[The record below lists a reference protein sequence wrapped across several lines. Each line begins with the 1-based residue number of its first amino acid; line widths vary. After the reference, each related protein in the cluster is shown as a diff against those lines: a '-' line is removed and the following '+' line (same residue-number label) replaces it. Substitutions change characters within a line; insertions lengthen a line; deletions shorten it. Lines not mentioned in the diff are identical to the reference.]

1 MKVVIVNH
9 SDTRGGASVVSAR
22 LAEALRRE
30 GVDARM
36 LVVRREGAGS
46 RFVAEAA
53 PRMLSKAAFVA
64 EEAMTWLD
72 NGLHRRN
79 LFKLDAARAGLPLHR
94 HPWVREADVVC
105 LNWVNQGMLSL
116 RGVERIAALGKP
128 VVWTMHDMWCATGL
142 CHHAGDCTRYREAC
156 GRCPLIERR
165 PRTADLSRRRFE
177 RKALA
182 YARSGITFVA
192 VSTWLAARCRESGLL
207 REQRVEVIPNAF
219 PVDEFSL
226 EPSMTRT
233 ALGLPDDGRHIIV
246 MGAARLDD
254 PVKGLPVAVDALN
267 RLADAG
273 YAGRFLPVFFGALRD
288 PRALDGL
295 RVDHVCLGT
304 VADSARLRALYAHAR
319 AVLSTS
325 LYETLP
331 GTLIE
336 GQAAGAYPVCFGRGG
351 QSDIVNPPRTGYIA
365 RWLDAADIATGL
377 ARAIDTPPQRE
388 ALRASV
394 CERFAAPAVAGRY
407 ISLFNSL
414 LGNGDNR

>member
-1 MKVVIVNH
+1 
-9 SDTRGGASVVSAR
+9 TRGGASVVTAR
-22 LAEALRRE
+22 LADALRRE

-36 LVVRREGAGS
+36 LVVRREGPAS
-46 RFVAEAA
+46 EFVAEAA
-53 PRMLSKAAFVA
+53 PQLVAKAAFMA
-64 EEAMTWLD
+64 EEGMTWID

-142 CHHAGDCTRYREAC
+142 CHHAGDCTRFREAC
-156 GRCPLIERR
+156 GRCPLVERS
-165 PRTADLSRRRFE
+165 PRSIDLSRRRFE
-177 RKALA
+177 RKAA
-182 YARSGITFVA
+182 CYARSGITFVA

-207 REQRVEVIPNAF
+207 RDARVEVIPNAF
-219 PVDEFSL
+219 PVDDFSL
-226 EPSMTRT
+226 TPALSRAE
-233 ALGLPDDGRHIIV
+233 LGLPDDDRHIIV

-273 YAGRFLPVFFGALRD
+273 YAGRFIPVFFGALRD
-288 PRALDGL
+288 ATALDGL
-295 RVDHVCLGT
+295 AVPFVHLGT
-304 VADSARLRALYAHAR
+304 VADPARLRSLYAHAR
-319 AVLSTS
+319 VVLSTS

-336 GQAAGAYPVCFGRGG
+336 GQAAGAWPVSFGRGG
-351 QSDIVNPPRTGYIA
+351 QSDIIDPPRTGYIA
-365 RWLDAADIATGL
+365 RWLDASDIAAGL
-377 ARAIDTPPQRE
+377 ARSIDTAPDRA
-388 ALRASV
+388 ALRRSV
-394 CERFAAPAVAGRY
+394 CERFAAPAVARRY
-407 ISLFNSL
+407 LSLFRDLRSL
-414 LGNGDNR
+414 

>member
-1 MKVVIVNH
+1 MKVVLINH
-9 SDTRGGASVVSAR
+9 SDTRGGASVVTAR
-22 LAEALRRE
+22 LAEALRHE

-36 LVVRREGAGS
+36 LVVRREGPAS
-46 RFVAEAA
+46 EFVAEAA
-53 PRMLSKAAFVA
+53 PAVFSKAAFMA

-142 CHHAGDCTRYREAC
+142 CHHAGDCTRFRDAC
-156 GRCPLIERR
+156 GRCPLVERP
-165 PRTADLSRRRFE
+165 PRSLDLSRRRFE
-177 RKALA
+177 RKAA
-182 YARSGITFVA
+182 CYARSAITFVA

-207 REQRVEVIPNAF
+207 RDARVEVIPNAF
-219 PVDEFSL
+219 PVDDFSL
-226 EPSMTRT
+226 TPALRRT
-233 ALGLPDDGRHIIV
+233 ELGLPDDDRHIIA

-254 PVKGLPVAVDALN
+254 PVKGLPLAVDALN
-267 RLADAG
+267 RLAASGRAG
-273 YAGRFLPVFFGALRD
+273 SFLPVFFGALRD
-288 PRALDGL
+288 STALDGL
-295 RVDHVCLGT
+295 TMPFVHLGT
-304 VADSARLRALYAHAR
+304 VTDPVRLRSLFAHAR

-336 GQAAGAYPVCFGRGG
+336 GQAAGAYPVSFGRGG
-351 QSDIVNPPRTGYIA
+351 QCDIVDPPRTGYIA

-377 ARAIDTPPQRE
+377 ARAIDAAPDRE
-388 ALRASV
+388 ALRRSV
-394 CERFAAPAVAGRY
+394 CERFAAPAVARRY
-407 ISLFNSL
+407 ISLFHDL
-414 LGNGDNR
+414 LK